1 MENIKLEG
9 KPTKIKK
16 YILFLH
22 WILSFKGTY
31 YQNVKDTTTSF
42 FIYCFL
48 SIYIKFYFS
57 RYHFLQILT
66 SSKHLR
72 KVSCCLGKRAIDM
85 LQMFFGPL
93 SIQPEKALFNLIPR
107 ISRSILKIDFS
118 LGDLSI
124 FQLIKTDLFEW
135 LKSEKS

>member
-16 YILFLH
+16 YILFLR

-72 KVSCCLGKRAIDM
+72 KVSL
-85 LQMFFGPL
+85 L
-93 SIQPEKALFNLIPR
+93 SWQESYRHVTDVFWPIEYTAR
-107 ISRSILKIDFS
+107 EGS
-118 LGDLSI
+118 L
-124 FQLIKTDLFEW
+124 
-135 LKSEKS
+135 